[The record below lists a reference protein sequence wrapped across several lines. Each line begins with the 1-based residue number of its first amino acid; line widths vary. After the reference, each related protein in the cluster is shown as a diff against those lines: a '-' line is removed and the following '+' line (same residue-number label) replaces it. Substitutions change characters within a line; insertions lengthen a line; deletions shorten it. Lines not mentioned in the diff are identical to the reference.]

1 MAKILLVEDD
11 PRIASFVNRGL
22 TAEGHSLDIAGNG
35 QQAMAM
41 LRQGEYPLVILDR
54 MLPDFDGVT
63 ICRQMRSENISSRVL
78 MLTARDAL
86 TEKIEGLNAGAD
98 DYLTKPFAFDE
109 LVARVEALL
118 RRAGAVRHD
127 PLLQVGDLTMEPST
141 RVVRRGDRLIELT
154 PKEFGLLR
162 YLMENSGAV
171 LSRAQIL
178 NNNWGYGFDP
188 GTKVV
193 DVYVRYLRAK
203 IDDGEDRPLIHT
215 VRGAGYRLAEE

>member
-22 TAEGHSLDIAGNG
+22 IAEGHSLDIAGTG
-35 QQAMAM
+35 QSAMAM
-41 LRQGEYPLVILDR
+41 LRENDYPLVILDR

-63 ICRQMRSENISSRVL
+63 VCRQMRSENIATRVL

-86 TEKIEGLNAGAD
+86 GEKIEGLNAGAD

-118 RRAGAVRHD
+118 RRAGAVRYE
-127 PLLQVGDLTMEPST
+127 PVLSVADLTMEPGT
-141 RVVRRGDRLIELT
+141 RVVKRGERVIDLT

-162 YLMENSGAV
+162 YMMENSGAV
-171 LSRAQIL
+171 LSRSQIL

-203 IDDGEDRPLIHT
+203 IDDGEDLPLIHT
-215 VRGAGYRLAEE
+215 VRGAGYRLAAE

>member
-11 PRIASFVNRGL
+11 ARIGSFVSRGL
-22 TAEGHSLDIAGNG
+22 KAEGHTIDIAGDG
-35 QQAMAM
+35 KSAMAM
-41 LRQGEYPLVILDR
+41 MRQSDYALVILDR
-54 MLPDFDGVT
+54 MLPDFDGVM
-63 ICRQMRSENISSRVL
+63 ICKQMRSESIPARVL

-86 TEKIEGLNAGAD
+86 DEKIEGLNAGAD

-109 LVARVEALL
+109 LIARIEALL
-118 RRAGAVRHD
+118 RRASDVRFD
-127 PLLQVGDLTMEPST
+127 PVLQVADLILDPTT
-141 RVVRRGDRLIELT
+141 RQVSRGGRVLELT

-162 YLMENSGAV
+162 YLMEHSGAV

-188 GTKVV
+188 GSNVV

-203 IDDGEDRPLIHT
+203 IDGPEEVPLIHT
-215 VRGAGYRLAEE
+215 VRGAGYRLAE